1 MFGVMF
7 LVHGGRDIR
16 NQGVSMS
23 TSTTFKITFALSTL
37 LVSSFASSAIIVT
50 SNSATFSA
58 LVASGGGSISTESFE
73 AYNGFYASPLTGGS
87 GDSAWSASA
96 VGGIFCGAVGTSQ
109 VLSTNNPV
117 PLTISF
123 ASPNVFAVGGNFFS
137 TDSNFNIVPGLITIS
152 VAGVSYVY
160 ASDGSST
167 SFGGF
172 VSTSGAIDWIK
183 IESIQGGPTL
193 NLYPTVDNLVVGT
206 VPSPAV
212 LALGAL
218 AGAFGRRR
226 RN

>member
-1 MFGVMF
+1 
-7 LVHGGRDIR
+7 
-16 NQGVSMS
+16 MS
-23 TSTTFKITFALSTL
+23 TSTTFKVTFALSTL
-37 LVSSFASSAIIVT
+37 LVSSIASSALIVT
-50 SNSATFSA
+50 NSSSTFA
-58 LVASGGGSISTESFE
+58 AIVANQGGTIVGESFE

-87 GDSAWSASA
+87 GDSAWSAAA

-109 VLSTNNPV
+109 TLSTNNPV

-123 ASPNVFAVGGNFFS
+123 SSPNVFAVGANFFN
-137 TDSNFNIVPGLITIS
+137 TDSSFNIVPGLITIS

-160 ASDGSST
+160 ESNGSST

-172 VSTSGAIDWIK
+172 ISTSGAIDSIK
-183 IESIQGGPTL
+183 IESIQSTQ
-193 NLYPTVDNLVVGT
+193 NLYPTVDNLVIGV

>member
-1 MFGVMF
+1 
-7 LVHGGRDIR
+7 
-16 NQGVSMS
+16 MS
-23 TSTTFKITFALSTL
+23 TSTTFKVTFALSTL
-37 LVSSFASSAIIVT
+37 LVSSIASSALIVT
-50 SNSATFSA
+50 NSSSTFA
-58 LVASGGGSISTESFE
+58 AIVANQGGTIVGESFE

-87 GDSAWSASA
+87 GDSAWSAAA
-96 VGGIFCGAVGTSQ
+96 VGGIFCGTVGTSQ

-123 ASPNVFAVGGNFFS
+123 SSANVFAVGGNFFN
-137 TDSNFNIVPGLITIS
+137 TDSSFNIVPGLITIS
-152 VAGVSYVY
+152 AAGVTYVY

-172 VSTSGAIDWIK
+172 ISTSGAIDWIK
-183 IESIQGGPTL
+183 IESIQGGPTA
-193 NLYPTVDNLVVGT
+193 NLYPTVDNLVIGT

>member
-1 MFGVMF
+1 
-7 LVHGGRDIR
+7 
-16 NQGVSMS
+16 MS

-37 LVSSFASSAIIVT
+37 FVSSIASSALIVT
-50 SNSATFSA
+50 NSSSTFAA
-58 LVASGGGSISTESFE
+58 LVANQGGSISTESFE
-73 AYNGFYASPLTGGS
+73 TYNGFYSSPLTGGS
-87 GDSAWSASA
+87 GDSAWSANA

-137 TDSNFNIVPGLITIS
+137 TDSSFNIVPGLITIS
-152 VAGVSYVY
+152 AAGVSYVY

-183 IESIQGGPTL
+183 VESIQSTQ
-193 NLYPTVDNLVVGT
+193 NLYPTVDNLVIGT

>member
-1 MFGVMF
+1 
-7 LVHGGRDIR
+7 
-16 NQGVSMS
+16 MS
-23 TSTTFKITFALSTL
+23 TSTTFKVTFALSTL
-37 LVSSFASSAIIVT
+37 LVSSIASSALIVT
-50 SNSATFSA
+50 NSSSTFA
-58 LVASGGGSISTESFE
+58 AIVANQGGTIVGESFE

-87 GDSAWSASA
+87 GDSAWSAAA

-109 VLSTNNPV
+109 TLSTNNPV

-123 ASPNVFAVGGNFFS
+123 ASPNVFAVGGNFFN
-137 TDSNFNIVPGLITIS
+137 TDSSFNIVSGIITIS

-160 ASDGSST
+160 ESNGSST

-172 VSTSGAIDWIK
+172 ISTSGAIDSIK
-183 IESIQGGPTL
+183 IESIQSTQ
-193 NLYPTVDNLVVGT
+193 NLYPTVDNLVIGV

>member
-1 MFGVMF
+1 
-7 LVHGGRDIR
+7 
-16 NQGVSMS
+16 MS
-23 TSTTFKITFALSTL
+23 TSTTFKVTFALSTL
-37 LVSSFASSAIIVT
+37 LVSSIASSALIVT
-50 SNSATFSA
+50 NSSSTFA
-58 LVASGGGSISTESFE
+58 AIVANQGGTIVGESFE

-87 GDSAWSASA
+87 GDSAWSAAA
-96 VGGIFCGAVGTSQ
+96 VGGIFCGTVGTSQ

-123 ASPNVFAVGGNFFS
+123 SSANVFAVGGNFFN
-137 TDSNFNIVPGLITIS
+137 TDASFNIVPGLITIS
-152 VAGVSYVY
+152 AAGVTYVY

-172 VSTSGAIDWIK
+172 ISTSGAIDWIK
-183 IESIQGGPTL
+183 VESIQTTQ
-193 NLYPTVDNLVVGT
+193 NLYPTVDNLVVGV

>member
-1 MFGVMF
+1 
-7 LVHGGRDIR
+7 
-16 NQGVSMS
+16 MS
-23 TSTTFKITFALSTL
+23 TSTTFKVTFALSTL
-37 LVSSFASSAIIVT
+37 LVSSIASSALIVT
-50 SNSATFSA
+50 NSSSTFA
-58 LVASGGGSISTESFE
+58 AIVANQGGTIVGESFE

-87 GDSAWSASA
+87 GDSAWSAAA

-109 VLSTNNPV
+109 TLSTNNPV

-123 ASPNVFAVGGNFFS
+123 SSPNVFAVGGDFFN
-137 TDSNFNIVPGLITIS
+137 TDSNFNVVPGLITIS

-160 ASDGSST
+160 ESNGSST

-172 VSTSGAIDWIK
+172 ISTSGAIDSIK
-183 IESIQGGPTL
+183 IESIQSTQ
-193 NLYPTVDNLVVGT
+193 NLYPTVDNLVIGV

>member
-1 MFGVMF
+1 
-7 LVHGGRDIR
+7 
-16 NQGVSMS
+16 MS
-23 TSTTFKITFALSTL
+23 KSTTFKITFALSTL
-37 LVSSFASSAIIVT
+37 LVSSIASSALIVT
-50 SNSATFSA
+50 NSSSTFA
-58 LVASGGGSISTESFE
+58 AIVANQGGTIVGESFE
-73 AYNGFYASPLTGGS
+73 AYNGFYASGLTGGS
-87 GDSAWSASA
+87 GDSAWSAAA
-96 VGGIFCGAVGTSQ
+96 VGGIYCGTVGTSQ

-123 ASPNVFAVGGNFFS
+123 SSANVFAVGGNFFN
-137 TDSNFNIVPGLITIS
+137 TDTSFNIVPGLITIS
-152 VAGVSYVY
+152 AAGVTYVY

-172 VSTSGAIDWIK
+172 ISTSGAIDWIK
-183 IESIQGGPTL
+183 VESIQTTQ
-193 NLYPTVDNLVVGT
+193 NLYPTVDNLVVGV

>member
-1 MFGVMF
+1 
-7 LVHGGRDIR
+7 
-16 NQGVSMS
+16 MS
-23 TSTTFKITFALSTL
+23 TSTTFKVTFALSTL
-37 LVSSFASSAIIVT
+37 LVSSIASSALIVT

-58 LVASGGGSISTESFE
+58 IVANQGGTIVGESFE

-87 GDSAWSASA
+87 GDSAWSAAA

-109 VLSTNNPV
+109 TLSTNNPV

-123 ASPNVFAVGGNFFS
+123 SSPNVFAVGGDFFN
-137 TDSNFNIVPGLITIS
+137 TDSNFNVVPGIITIS

-160 ASDGSST
+160 ESNGSST

-172 VSTSGAIDWIK
+172 ISTSGAIDSIK
-183 IESIQGGPTL
+183 IESIQGGPIL
-193 NLYPTVDNLVVGT
+193 NLYPTVDNLVVGI

>member
-1 MFGVMF
+1 
-7 LVHGGRDIR
+7 
-16 NQGVSMS
+16 MS
-23 TSTTFKITFALSTL
+23 TSTTFKVTFALSTL
-37 LVSSFASSAIIVT
+37 LVSSIASSALIVT
-50 SNSATFSA
+50 NSSSTFA
-58 LVASGGGSISTESFE
+58 AIVANQGGTIVGESFE
-73 AYNGFYASPLTGGS
+73 IYNGFYASPLTGGS
-87 GDSAWSASA
+87 GDSAWSATA

-109 VLSTNNPV
+109 TLSTNNPV

-123 ASPNVFAVGGNFFS
+123 SSPNVFAVGANFFN
-137 TDSNFNIVPGLITIS
+137 TDSSFNIVPGIITIS

-160 ASDGSST
+160 ESNGSST

-172 VSTSGAIDWIK
+172 ISTSGAIDSIK
-183 IESIQGGPTL
+183 IESIQGGPIL
-193 NLYPTVDNLVVGT
+193 NLYPTVDNLVVGI

>member
-1 MFGVMF
+1 MF
-7 LVHGGRDIR
+7 
-16 NQGVSMS
+16 
-23 TSTTFKITFALSTL
+23 TSTTFKITSVLSAL
-37 LVSSFASSAIIVT
+37 LVSSIASSALIVT
-50 SNSATFSA
+50 NSSSTFAAAVA
-58 LVASGGGSISTESFE
+58 LQGGSVSTESFE
-73 AYNGFYASPLTGGS
+73 TYNGFYSSPLTGGS
-87 GDSAWSASA
+87 GDSAWSAAA

-123 ASPNVFAVGGNFFS
+123 ASPNVFAVGGNFFN
-137 TDSNFNIVPGLITIS
+137 TDSSFNIVPGLITIS

-160 ASDGSST
+160 ESNGSST

-172 VSTSGAIDWIK
+172 ISTSGAIDSIK
-183 IESIQGGPTL
+183 IESFQSTQ
-193 NLYPTVDNLVVGT
+193 NLYPTVDNLVIGV

>member
-1 MFGVMF
+1 
-7 LVHGGRDIR
+7 
-16 NQGVSMS
+16 MS

-37 LVSSFASSAIIVT
+37 LVSSIASSALIVT
-50 SNSATFSA
+50 NSSSTFA
-58 LVASGGGSISTESFE
+58 AIVANQGGTIVGESFE

-87 GDSAWSASA
+87 GDSAWSAAA
-96 VGGIFCGAVGTSQ
+96 VGGIFCGTVGTSQ

-123 ASPNVFAVGGNFFS
+123 SSPNVFAVGGNFFN
-137 TDSNFNIVPGLITIS
+137 TDSSFNIVPGLITIS
-152 VAGVSYVY
+152 AAGVTYVY

-172 VSTSGAIDWIK
+172 ISTSGAIDWIK
-183 IESIQGGPTL
+183 VESIQTTQ
-193 NLYPTVDNLVVGT
+193 NLYPTVDNLVVGV

>member
-1 MFGVMF
+1 
-7 LVHGGRDIR
+7 
-16 NQGVSMS
+16 MS

-37 LVSSFASSAIIVT
+37 LVSSIASSALIVT
-50 SNSATFSA
+50 SSSSAFSA
-58 LVASGGGSISTESFE
+58 IVANQGGTISTESFE

-87 GDSAWSASA
+87 GASAWSAAA
-96 VGGIFCGAVGTSQ
+96 VGGIFCGTVGTSQ

-123 ASPNVFAVGGNFFS
+123 ASPNVFAVGGNFFN
-137 TDSNFNIVPGLITIS
+137 TDSSFNIVPGLITIS
-152 VAGVSYVY
+152 AAGVTYVY

-172 VSTSGAIDWIK
+172 ISTSGAIDWIK
-183 IESIQGGPTL
+183 VESIQTTPTV
-193 NLYPTVDNLVVGT
+193 NLYPTVDNLVVGV

>member
-1 MFGVMF
+1 MYT
-7 LVHGGRDIR
+7 
-16 NQGVSMS
+16 S
-23 TSTTFKITFALSTL
+23 TSVKFTFVLSTL
-37 LVSSFASSAIIVT
+37 FVSSFASSAVIVT
-50 SNSATFSA
+50 NSSSTFAAAVA
-58 LVASGGGSISTESFE
+58 LQGGSVSTESFE
-73 AYNGFYASPLTGGS
+73 TYNGFYSSPLTGGS
-87 GDSAWSASA
+87 GDSAWSATA

-117 PLTISF
+117 PLIISF
-123 ASPNVFAVGGNFFS
+123 ASPNVFAVGGNFFN
-137 TDSNFNIVPGLITIS
+137 TDSNFNIIPGNITIS

-193 NLYPTVDNLVVGT
+193 NLYPTVDNLVVGV

>member
-1 MFGVMF
+1 
-7 LVHGGRDIR
+7 
-16 NQGVSMS
+16 MS

-37 LVSSFASSAIIVT
+37 LVSSIASSALIVT
-50 SNSATFSA
+50 NSSSTFA
-58 LVASGGGSISTESFE
+58 AIVAYQGGTIVGESFE

-87 GDSAWSASA
+87 GDSAWSAAA
-96 VGGIFCGAVGTSQ
+96 VGGIFCGTVGTSQ

-123 ASPNVFAVGGNFFS
+123 SSANVFAVGGNFFN
-137 TDSNFNIVPGLITIS
+137 TDSSFNIVPGLITIS
-152 VAGVSYVY
+152 AAGVTYVY

-172 VSTSGAIDWIK
+172 ISTSGAIDWIK
-183 IESIQGGPTL
+183 VESIQTTQ
-193 NLYPTVDNLVVGT
+193 NLYPTVDNLVVGV